1 MRAQLWRWDKG
12 GGEYDMKGGRSKV
25 RWEEEEE
32 RGGEGG
38 GVMGKE
44 GCGMGRGRGRGGEGE
59 RLGEG
64 GGRREGK
71 EYEKGWGR
79 G

>member
-12 GGEYDMKGGRSKV
+12 GGECDMKGGRSKV

-44 GCGMGRGRGRGGEGE
+44 GCGMGRGRGRGGGGRGE
-59 RLGEG
+59 IGRRRGEEG
-64 GGRREGK
+64 G
-71 EYEKGWGR
+71 KGV
-79 G
+79 